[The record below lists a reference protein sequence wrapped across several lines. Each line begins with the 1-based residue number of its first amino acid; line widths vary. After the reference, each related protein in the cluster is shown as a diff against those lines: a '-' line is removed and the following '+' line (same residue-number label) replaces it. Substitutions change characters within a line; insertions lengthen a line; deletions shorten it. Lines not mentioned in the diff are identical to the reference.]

1 LAKQII
7 MDVDVGV
14 DDALAIILAT
24 RSPELDLRAITT
36 VSGNVHVDQTTANSL
51 KVLEAIGRPE
61 IPVAKGSSKPLERKF
76 EVADDYHGK
85 DGLGDSN
92 LPPPRIPADGRHA
105 VDLLVEETRASPK
118 GITVVTTAPLTNIAA
133 AILRDREFTR
143 RVQELVIMGG
153 AYAVTPYGYGN
164 MNPVAE
170 FNIYVDPEAAS
181 IVFQSGIP
189 ITAVGLDVTTDPE
202 VRLSKELYKTMEEA
216 GAPVPKFAALI
227 TKQLMTRDG
236 FMYLHDPIAVAVAAD
251 PTLVT
256 TREYHVDVETVS
268 SLTRGQTVA
277 DRRGGLPESSMQRPN
292 AKICTNINGGRFLK
306 LFMDRVAY

>member
-1 LAKQII
+1 

-14 DDALAIILAT
+14 DDALAIVLAT
-24 RSPELDLRAITT
+24 RSPELDLQAITT
-36 VSGNVHVDQTTANSL
+36 VSGNVHVDQTTLNSL
-51 KVLEAIGRPE
+51 KVLEAIGKPE
-61 IPVAKGSSKPLERKF
+61 IPVAKGLSKPLEREF
-76 EVADDYHGK
+76 EVGDDYHGK

-92 LPPPRIPADGRHA
+92 LPSPRILVDGRHA
-105 VDLLVEETRASPK
+105 VDLLVEETRANPK
-118 GITVVTTAPLTNIAA
+118 GITVVATAPLTNIAA
-133 AILRDREFTR
+133 AILRDRDFTR

-153 AYAVTPYGYGN
+153 AYAVTPFGYGN

-181 IVFQSGIP
+181 IVFKSGIP

-202 VRLSKELYKTMEEA
+202 ARLCKELYQTMVEA
-216 GAPVPKFAALI
+216 RGPVPKFAALI
-227 TKQLMTRDG
+227 TKRLMTRDG

-256 TREYHVDVETVS
+256 TREYHVDVETLS

-277 DRRGGLPESSMQRPN
+277 DRRERLPESSKQRPN
-292 AKICTNINGGRFLK
+292 AKICTNINGGHFLK
-306 LFMDRVAY
+306 LFMDRVAC

>member
-1 LAKQII
+1 MAKKII

-14 DDALAIILAT
+14 DDALAILLAT
-24 RSPELDLRAITT
+24 RSPELDLQAITT
-36 VSGNVHVDQTTANSL
+36 VSGNVHVDQTTLNSL
-51 KVLEAIGRPE
+51 KVLEAIGKPE
-61 IPVAKGSSKPLERKF
+61 IPIAKGFSKPLEREF
-76 EVADDYHGK
+76 EVGDDYHGK

-92 LPPPRIPADGRHA
+92 LPSPRIPVDGRHA
-105 VDLLVEETRASPK
+105 VDLLVEETRANPK
-118 GITVVTTAPLTNIAA
+118 GITVVATAPLTNIAA

-189 ITAVGLDVTTDPE
+189 ITAVGLDVTTNPKT
-202 VRLSKELYKTMEEA
+202 RLTKELYQKISEA
-216 GAPVPKFAALI
+216 GTPIPRFAALI
-227 TKQLMTRDG
+227 TKQLMTRYG
-236 FMYLHDPIAVAVAAD
+236 SMHLHDPMAVAVAAD

-292 AKICTNINGGRFLK
+292 AKICTTVNGERFLK